1 MHTTHA
7 GPCISHSTRH
17 TAYSRRTTL
26 VVCACCWAKALPGH
40 CGQAMWEGSPSSPEP
55 NGRLSSHSCVYVPLC
70 RSLIIKASKSNW
82 ITCASPK
89 TKTNST
95 VLLNLVQ
102 KILHVHQQYTLYYI
116 TYNTKYTVCTS
127 TVYIIVWWLTHC
139 CSYSLQNVIQT
150 YSVLLAVFTAITT
163 QLLKYRLRAL

>member
-1 MHTTHA
+1 MYAHYPCRALYLTQHQTHGVQSTDNSGSLCMLLGKSPAWALWAGYVRGLPFLARAKQTT
-7 GPCISHSTRH
+7 G
-17 TAYSRRTTL
+17 
-26 VVCACCWAKALPGH
+26 
-40 CGQAMWEGSPSSPEP
+40 
-55 NGRLSSHSCVYVPLC
+55 HSCVYVPLC

-127 TVYIIVWWLTHC
+127 TVYIIV
-139 CSYSLQNVIQT
+139 
-150 YSVLLAVFTAITT
+150 
-163 QLLKYRLRAL
+163 